1 MNFVMST
8 AILLAHQMSQLFCYL
23 ADFVN
28 YAHGQ
33 SGVAFLDSTS
43 SVQLGVYLCSCI
55 LVS

>member
-1 MNFVMST
+1 MST

-28 YAHGQ
+28 YARGQ